1 MERGKRSA
9 GRGPRLAAVALPW
22 ALAWALALALAACA
36 GAKPF
41 EYHPIDEIPEGP
53 GLVTGEDG
61 EWVIYGD

>member
-9 GRGPRLAAVALPW
+9 GRGLRLAAV

>member
-1 MERGKRSA
+1 MGKREKSA
-9 GRGPRLAAVALPW
+9 ARGPRLATVAL
-22 ALAWALALALAACA
+22 ALALALALAACA

-53 GLVTGEDG
+53 GLFTGEDG

>member
-1 MERGKRSA
+1 MAKRA
-9 GRGPRLAAVALPW
+9 TGPGRRARLASVV
-22 ALAWALALALAACA
+22 LAFLLAACV

>member
-9 GRGPRLAAVALPW
+9 GRGPRLAAV

-53 GLVTGEDG
+53 GFVTGEDG

>member
-1 MERGKRSA
+1 MGKREKST
-9 GRGPRLAAVALPW
+9 GRGLRFAALV
-22 ALAWALALALAACA
+22 LALALAACA

-41 EYHPIDEIPEGP
+41 EYHPIHEIPEGP

>member
-1 MERGKRSA
+1 MASAKRGA
-9 GRGPRLAAVALPW
+9 ARGPRLAAV

-41 EYHPIDEIPEGP
+41 EYHPIHEIPEGP
-53 GLVTGEDG
+53 GLFTGEDG

>member
-1 MERGKRSA
+1 M
-9 GRGPRLAAVALPW
+9 AAV

-41 EYHPIDEIPEGP
+41 EYHPLDEIPEGP

>member
-1 MERGKRSA
+1 MESKQRSAERGP
-9 GRGPRLAAVALPW
+9 GLAAV
-22 ALAWALALALAACA
+22 ALAWALAWALAACA

>member
-1 MERGKRSA
+1 MESSKRCA
-9 GRGPRLAAVALPW
+9 GRGPRLAAVAL
-22 ALAWALALALAACA
+22 AFLLAACA

-53 GLVTGEDG
+53 GAVTGEDG